1 MKDVIIYARYDG
13 LDNEKASSSMVKLH
27 VFYNSNKSLFRT
39 DIYNDVVVCAEN
51 LTWHKKYDYVKLK
64 FRCEKNSYCYEF
76 AEELPLVYRK
86 EDNIDNEELLM
97 WTIEAA
103 MRGSGA
109 ELVSAIRALKKLS
122 EKYDYNV
129 YEFAEEADAEQ
140 RLLDKIP
147 KKIKDREE
155 KAKKI
160 IEAIRFNKKLYEKG
174 KVFGRYFPANVVR
187 NLIAK
192 DAVLEGAEAYK
203 ILMLDGKADI
213 QVTDYYCREVLK
225 TDPFCP
231 ERVWAVAFW
240 SLKEIETNGSTCMEL
255 NEWQTLLKDI
265 MGKYCSDPC
274 IYIPNYLA
282 AVVLIE
288 NFADF
293 KRCEDEHWYI
303 YRRSTFNLEKN
314 VLYNLHRLNK
324 TGKNWYEQIKGTEID
339 DIQEQNSMIYNEEQR
354 GAFNLL
360 CRGGVKAL
368 TGLAGTGKTA
378 VIRGLV
384 TYWGR
389 YRQEK
394 YGSVTLLASTG
405 MAAKVMTQK
414 VGREASTIHKEL
426 KIIPNED
433 ENLDEISM
441 FGAAIDAGLIIIDE
455 SSMIDLRVFSILLS
469 RIKNETAVIFVGDD
483 GQLPPVG
490 IGQPFSDIMKISDV
504 QHVHLQKIM
513 RNSGAICTN
522 AEVIRSGKG
531 HLQKEDDFVVKL
543 YSDDLTML
551 RNVAEEATADQ
562 GQCICPVKSEN
573 NGCEKLNNLMQPKTN
588 NFLIKSGK
596 RSFFRG
602 DKIVCLRNDYELELY
617 NGDIGIVT
625 GRIGDNPFDCD
636 MTANIAGKD
645 VFIPRSYFQDVD
657 LAYCITVHKSQGS
670 EFSVTH
676 VVLPMGPE
684 IIMTS
689 RLLYTAVT
697 RAKTQVI
704 IHAVQNQKIKFN
716 GKLVWNTA
724 NVCFLNRPENVRC
737 TQLSALY

>member
-1 MKDVIIYARYDG
+1 MTDVIIYARYDG
-13 LDNEKASSSMVKLH
+13 LDNEKKSEELVKLH
-27 VFYNSNKSLFRT
+27 VFYSSDRSLFKT
-39 DIYNDVVVCAEN
+39 DKHNDAVVYAKE
-51 LTWHKKYDYVKLK
+51 LTWHRRYDCIKVK
-64 FRCEKNSYCYEF
+64 FRCEKNSYYCEF
-76 AEELPLVYRK
+76 VEEMPLVYK
-86 EDNIDNEELLM
+86 EEDGIDDEELLM
-97 WTIEAA
+97 WTFEAA
-103 MRGSGA
+103 MRGSSVD
-109 ELVSAIRALKKLS
+109 LVSAIRALKKIS
-122 EKYDYNV
+122 EKYSYNA
-129 YEFAEEADAEQ
+129 YEFAEEEDAEQ

-174 KVFGRYFPANVVR
+174 KIFGKYFPANVVR

-203 ILMLDGKADI
+203 TLMLDGRADI
-213 QVTDYYCREVLK
+213 QVTDYYCRNVLK

-265 MGKYCSDPC
+265 MGKYCADPC

-293 KRCEDEHWYI
+293 KKCGDKWYV
-303 YRRSTFNLEKN
+303 YRRGTFNLEKS
-314 VLYNLHRLNK
+314 VLYNLRRLND
-324 TGKNWYEQIKGTEID
+324 TGRHWNEQVRDAEID
-339 DIQEQNSMIYNEEQR
+339 DIQNKNDMIYNEEQR
-354 GAFNLL
+354 DAFELL
-360 CRGGVKAL
+360 RGGGVK
-368 TGLAGTGKTA
+368 
-378 VIRGLV
+378 
-384 TYWGR
+384 
-389 YRQEK
+389 EK
-394 YGSVTLLASTG
+394 YGGIILLASTG
-405 MAAKVMTQK
+405 MAAKVMSQK
-414 VGREASTIHKEL
+414 VGKEATTIHKEL

-441 FGAAIDAGLIIIDE
+441 FGTAIEAGLIIVDE
-455 SSMIDLRVFSILLS
+455 SSMIDLRIFSILLS

-490 IGQPFSDIMKISDV
+490 IGQPFSDIMKIQDV

-513 RNSGAICTN
+513 RNGGAICTN

-531 HLQKEDDFVVKL
+531 HLQKENDFVVKL
-543 YSDDLTML
+543 YPDDSTML
-551 RNVAEEATADQ
+551 KDVAAEATADK
-562 GQCICPVKSEN
+562 GQCICPVKSED
-573 NGCEKLNNLMQPKTN
+573 NGCEKLNNLMQPKNN

-596 RSFFRG
+596 RSFFKG
-602 DKIVCLRNDYELELY
+602 DKIVCLRNDYDLELY
-617 NGDIGIVT
+617 NGDIGVVT

-636 MTANIAGKD
+636 MMANIAGRE

-670 EFSVTH
+670 EFPVTH
-676 VVLPMGPE
+676 VVLPVGPE

-697 RAKTQVI
+697 RAKTQVV

-716 GKLVWNTA
+716 GKQVWNTA

>member
-1 MKDVIIYARYDG
+1 MTDVIIYARYDG
-13 LDNEKASSSMVKLH
+13 LDNEKTSSSMVKLH

-39 DIYNDVVVCAEN
+39 DIYNDVVVCAES

-64 FRCEKNSYCYEF
+64 FRCEKNSYYYEF

-86 EDNIDNEELLM
+86 EDGIDDEELLM
-97 WTIEAA
+97 WSFEAA
-103 MRGSGA
+103 MRGSGVD
-109 ELVSAIRALKKLS
+109 LVSALRALKKLS

-129 YEFAEEADAEQ
+129 YEFAEEADAEPA
-140 RLLDKIP
+140 LLNKIP

-174 KVFGRYFPANVVR
+174 KVFGKHFPANVVR

-192 DAVLEGAEAYK
+192 DAVLEGAETYK

-240 SLKEIETNGSTCMEL
+240 SLKDIEANGSTCMEL
-255 NEWQTLLKDI
+255 SEWQTLLKNI
-265 MGKYCSDPC
+265 MGKYCADPC
-274 IYIPNYLA
+274 VYIPSYLA

-293 KRCEDEHWYI
+293 RKCGDKWYV
-303 YRRSTFNLEKN
+303 YRRGTFNLEKS
-314 VLYNLHRLNK
+314 VLYNLRRLNDA
-324 TGKNWYEQIKGTEID
+324 GRHWHEQVKDAEID
-339 DIQEQNSMIYNEEQR
+339 DIQNKNDMIYNEEQR
-354 GAFNLL
+354 GAFDLL
-360 CRGGVKAL
+360 CGGGVKVL

-378 VIRGLV
+378 VIKGLV
-384 TYWGR
+384 AYWEL

-394 YGSVTLLASTG
+394 YGGIVLLASTG
-405 MAAKVMTQK
+405 MAAKVMSEK
-414 VGREASTIHKEL
+414 VGREAATIHKEL

-433 ENLDEISM
+433 DNLDEISV
-441 FGAAIDAGLIIIDE
+441 FGAAIEAGLIIIDE
-455 SSMIDLRVFSILLS
+455 SSMIDLRIFSILLS

-483 GQLPPVG
+483 GQLSPVG

-513 RNSGAICTN
+513 RNGGAICTN

-531 HLQKEDDFVVKL
+531 HLKKEDDFVVKL
-543 YSDDLTML
+543 YPDDLTML
-551 RNVAEEATADQ
+551 KDVVAEATADK
-562 GQCICPVKSEN
+562 GQCICPVKSED

-636 MTANIAGKD
+636 MMANIAGKD
-645 VFIPRSYFQDVD
+645 VFIPRSYFQDID

-676 VVLPMGPE
+676 VVLPVGPE

-697 RAKTQVI
+697 RAKTQVV
-704 IHAVQNQKIKFN
+704 IHAVQNQKIRFN
-716 GKLVWNTA
+716 GKQVWNTA
-724 NVCFLNRPENVRC
+724 NVCFFNRPENTRC
-737 TQLSALY
+737 TRLSELY

>member
-1 MKDVIIYARYDG
+1 MTDVIIYARYDG
-13 LDNEKASSSMVKLH
+13 LDNEKKSEELVKLH
-27 VFYNSNKSLFRT
+27 VFYSSDRSLLKT
-39 DIYNDVVVCAEN
+39 DKYNDVVVYAKE
-51 LTWHKKYDYVKLK
+51 LTWHRRYDCIKVK
-64 FRCEKNSYCYEF
+64 FRCERNSYYCEF
-76 AEELPLVYRK
+76 AEELPLIYKK
-86 EDNIDNEELLM
+86 EDGIDDEELLM
-97 WTIEAA
+97 WTLEAA
-103 MRGSGA
+103 MRGSRV
-109 ELVSAIRALKKLS
+109 ELVSAIRALKNLS
-122 EKYDYNV
+122 EKHGYNV
-129 YEFAEEADAEQ
+129 YEFAEETDAEQ

-147 KKIKDREE
+147 KRIKDREE

-174 KVFGRYFPANVVR
+174 KVFGKYFPANVVR

-203 ILMLDGKADI
+203 TLMLDGKADI

-240 SLKEIETNGSTCMEL
+240 SLKEIEANGSTCMEI
-255 NEWQTLLKDI
+255 NEWQTLLKNI
-265 MGKYCSDPC
+265 MSKYCADPC
-274 IYIPNYLA
+274 VYIPNYLA
-282 AVVLIE
+282 AVVLVE

-293 KRCEDEHWYI
+293 KKSGDRWYI

-314 VLYNLHRLNK
+314 VLYNLRRLNK
-324 TGKNWYEQIKGTEID
+324 TGKNWYEQIKDAEID
-339 DIQEQNSMIYNEEQR
+339 DIQRRNDMIYNDEQR
-354 GAFNLL
+354 EVFDLL
-360 CRGGVKAL
+360 CGGGVKVL

-384 TYWGR
+384 AYWER

-394 YGSVTLLASTG
+394 YGEIVLLASTG
-405 MAAKVMTQK
+405 MAAKVMSEK
-414 VGREASTIHKEL
+414 VGKETATIHKEL
-426 KIIPNED
+426 KIIPI
-433 ENLDEISM
+433 ENDDLDEFGM

-455 SSMIDLRVFSILLS
+455 SSMIDLRIFSILLS
-469 RIKNETAVIFVGDD
+469 RIKNETTVIFVGDD

-513 RNSGAICTN
+513 RNGGAICTN

-531 HLQKEDDFVVKL
+531 HLEKKDDFVVKL
-543 YSDDLTML
+543 YPDDLTML
-551 RNVAEEATADQ
+551 KDVANEAAADR
-562 GQCICPVKSEN
+562 GQCICPVKSED

-596 RSFFRG
+596 RSFFKG

-617 NGDIGIVT
+617 NGDIGVVT
-625 GRIGDNPFDCD
+625 GRVGDNAFDCD
-636 MTANIAGKD
+636 MMANIAGKD

-670 EFSVTH
+670 EFPVTH
-676 VVLPMGPE
+676 VVLPVCPE

-697 RAKTQVI
+697 RAKTQVV

-716 GKLVWNTA
+716 GKQVWNTA
-724 NVCFLNRPENVRC
+724 NVCFLNRPENTRC

>member
-1 MKDVIIYARYDG
+1 MTDVIIYARYDG
-13 LDNEKASSSMVKLH
+13 LDNEKKSEELVKLH
-27 VFYNSNKSLFRT
+27 VFYSSDRSLFKT
-39 DIYNDVVVCAEN
+39 DKHNDAVVYAKE
-51 LTWHKKYDYVKLK
+51 LTWHRRYDCIKVK
-64 FRCEKNSYCYEF
+64 FRCEKNSYYYEF
-76 AEELPLVYRK
+76 AEELPLVYKK
-86 EDNIDNEELLM
+86 EDGIDNEELLM
-97 WTIEAA
+97 WTFEAA
-103 MRGSGA
+103 MRGSGVD
-109 ELVSAIRALKKLS
+109 LVSAIRALKKLS
-122 EKYDYNV
+122 EKYGYNV
-129 YEFAEEADAEQ
+129 YEFAEEVDAEQ
-140 RLLDKIP
+140 ALLNRIP

-155 KAKKI
+155 KVKKI

-174 KVFGRYFPANVVR
+174 KIFGKYFPANVVR

-203 ILMLDGKADI
+203 TLMLDGKADI
-213 QVTDYYCREVLK
+213 QVTDYYCRNVLK
-225 TDPFCP
+225 IDPFCP
-231 ERVWAVAFW
+231 ERVWAVGFW
-240 SLKEIETNGSTCMEL
+240 SLKEIEANGSTCMEI
-255 NEWQTLLKDI
+255 NEWQRLLKNI
-265 MGKYCSDPC
+265 MGRYCADPC
-274 IYIPNYLA
+274 VYIPNYLA
-282 AVVLIE
+282 AVVLVE

-293 KRCEDEHWYI
+293 KRCEDGHWYI
-303 YRRSTFNLEKN
+303 YKRGTFNLEKS
-314 VLYNLHRLNK
+314 VLYNLRRLNK
-324 TGKNWYEQIKGTEID
+324 TGKNWHEQVRDAEID
-339 DIQEQNSMIYNEEQR
+339 DIQGQNNMIYNEEQR
-354 GAFNLL
+354 GAFGLL
-360 CRGGVKAL
+360 GGGGVKVL

-378 VIRGLV
+378 VIKGLV
-384 TYWGR
+384 AYWER

-394 YGSVTLLASTG
+394 HGGIVLLASTG
-405 MAAKVMTQK
+405 MAAKVMSEK

-433 ENLDEISM
+433 ETLDEISM

-455 SSMIDLRVFSILLS
+455 SSMIDLRIFSILLS
-469 RIKNETAVIFVGDD
+469 RIKNETTVIFVGDD
-483 GQLPPVG
+483 GQLQPVG

-513 RNSGAICTN
+513 RNGGAICAN

-531 HLQKEDDFVVKL
+531 HLQKENDFVVKL
-543 YSDDLTML
+543 YPDDLTML
-551 RNVAEEATADQ
+551 KDVANEAAADR
-562 GQCICPVKSEN
+562 GQCICPVKSED

-596 RSFFRG
+596 RSFFKG

-617 NGDIGIVT
+617 NGDIGVVT
-625 GRIGDNPFDCD
+625 GRVGDNPFDCD
-636 MTANIAGKD
+636 MMANIAGKD

-670 EFSVTH
+670 EFPVTH
-676 VVLPMGPE
+676 VVLPIGPE

-716 GKLVWNTA
+716 GKQVWNTA

>member
-1 MKDVIIYARYDG
+1 MTDVIIYARYDG
-13 LDNEKASSSMVKLH
+13 LDNEKKSEELVKLH
-27 VFYNSNKSLFRT
+27 VFYSSDRTLFKT
-39 DIYNDVVVCAEN
+39 DRYNDTVVYAKE
-51 LTWHKKYDYVKLK
+51 LTWHKRYDCIKVK
-64 FRCEKNSYCYEF
+64 FRCEKNSYYCEF
-76 AEELPLVYRK
+76 VEELPLVYRK
-86 EDNIDNEELLM
+86 EDGIDDEELLM
-97 WTIEAA
+97 WTFEAA
-103 MRGSGA
+103 MRGSGVD
-109 ELVSAIRALKKLS
+109 LVSAIRALKKLS
-122 EKYDYNV
+122 ERYDYNV
-129 YEFAEEADAEQ
+129 YEFAEEADAEH
-140 RLLDKIP
+140 RLLDRIP
-147 KKIKDREE
+147 KKIKNREE
-155 KAKKI
+155 KVKKI

-174 KVFGRYFPANVVR
+174 KIFGKYFPANVVR

-192 DAVLEGAEAYK
+192 DSVLDGAEAYK
-203 ILMLDGKADI
+203 TLMLDGKADI
-213 QVTDYYCREVLK
+213 QITDYYCRNVLK
-225 TDPFCP
+225 VDPFCP

-240 SLKEIETNGSTCMEL
+240 SLKEIESDGSTCMEI
-255 NEWQTLLKDI
+255 NEWQTLLKNI

-274 IYIPNYLA
+274 VYIPNYLA

-293 KRCEDEHWYI
+293 KRCEDGHWYI
-303 YRRSTFNLEKN
+303 YKRSTFNLEKS
-314 VLYNLHRLNK
+314 VLYNLRRLNK
-324 TGKNWYEQIKGTEID
+324 TGNNWHEQVKNTEID
-339 DIQEQNSMIYNEEQR
+339 DIQRQNDMIYNEEQR
-354 GAFNLL
+354 GAFGLL
-360 CRGGVKAL
+360 CGGGVKVL

-378 VIRGLV
+378 VVRGLV
-384 TYWGR
+384 TYWEQ

-405 MAAKVMTQK
+405 MAAKVMSEK
-414 VGREASTIHKEL
+414 VGREAATIHKEL
-426 KIIPNED
+426 KIIPI
-433 ENLDEISM
+433 ENDDLDEFGM

-455 SSMIDLRVFSILLS
+455 SSMIDLRIFSILLS
-469 RIKNETAVIFVGDD
+469 RIKNETTVIFVGDD

-490 IGQPFSDIMKISDV
+490 IGQPFSDIMKIPDI
-504 QHVHLQKIM
+504 QHVHLQRIM
-513 RNSGAICTN
+513 RNCGAICTN

-531 HLQKEDDFVVKL
+531 HLQKENDFVVKM
-543 YSDDLTML
+543 YPDDLSML
-551 RNVAEEATADQ
+551 KDVAAEATADK
-562 GQCICPVKSEN
+562 GQCICPVKSEE

-596 RSFFRG
+596 RSFFKG

-625 GRIGDNPFDCD
+625 GRVGDNPFDCD
-636 MTANIAGKD
+636 MMANIAGKD

-676 VVLPMGPE
+676 VVLPVGPE

>member
-1 MKDVIIYARYDG
+1 MTDVIIYARYDG
-13 LDNEKASSSMVKLH
+13 LDNEKKSEELVKLH
-27 VFYNSNKSLFRT
+27 VFYSSDKTLFKT
-39 DIYNDVVVCAEN
+39 DKYNDTVVYARE
-51 LTWHKKYDYVKLK
+51 LTWHKRYDCIKAK
-64 FRCEKNSYCYEF
+64 FRCEKNSYYCEF
-76 AEELPLVYRK
+76 VEEMPLVYK
-86 EDNIDNEELLM
+86 EEDGIDDEELLM
-97 WTIEAA
+97 WTFEAA
-103 MRGSGA
+103 MRGSGID
-109 ELVSAIRALKKLS
+109 LVSAIRALKKLS

-129 YEFAEEADAEQ
+129 YEFTEEVDAEQ

-147 KKIKDREE
+147 KKIKDREG

-174 KVFGRYFPANVVR
+174 KVFGKYFPANVVR

-192 DAVLEGAEAYK
+192 DAVLDGAEAYK
-203 ILMLDGKADI
+203 TLMLDGKADI

-225 TDPFCP
+225 IDPFCP

-240 SLKEIETNGSTCMEL
+240 SLKEIEANGSTCMEI
-255 NEWQTLLKDI
+255 NEWQTLLKNI

-293 KRCEDEHWYI
+293 KKSGDRWYI
-303 YRRSTFNLEKN
+303 YRRNTFNLEKN
-314 VLYNLHRLNK
+314 VLYNLRRLNK
-324 TGKNWYEQIKGTEID
+324 TGNDWHEQVRDIEID
-339 DIQEQNSMIYNEEQR
+339 DIQEQNNMIYNKEQR
-354 GAFNLL
+354 GAFGLL
-360 CRGGVKAL
+360 CGGGVKVL

-384 TYWGR
+384 AYWDR

-394 YGSVTLLASTG
+394 YGSVVLLASTG
-405 MAAKVMTQK
+405 MAAKVMSEK
-414 VGREASTIHKEL
+414 VGREAATIHKEL

-455 SSMIDLRVFSILLS
+455 SSMIDLRIFSILLS

-513 RNSGAICTN
+513 RNGGAICTN

-531 HLQKEDDFVVKL
+531 HLQKEDDFVVKM
-543 YSDDLTML
+543 YPDDLSML
-551 RNVAEEATADQ
+551 RDVAEEATADK
-562 GQCICPVKSEN
+562 GQCICPVKSED
-573 NGCEKLNNLMQPKTN
+573 NGCEKLNNLMQPKTQ

-724 NVCFLNRPENVRC
+724 NVCFLNRPENTRC
-737 TQLSALY
+737 TRLSVLY